1 MPMLRTIAVTGMLL
15 LTGAASAHH
24 TKDHILG
31 APTPPEP
38 IAANVAQDGNDDASW
53 LALGPFAVL
62 ATLGAL
68 RWGYRRRQDKNKNAR
83 D

>member
-1 MPMLRTIAVTGMLL
+1 MRIALL
-15 LTGAASAHH
+15 VFFLALTAPVNAHH

-31 APTPPEP
+31 APQPPLSV
-38 IAANVAQDGNDDASW
+38 AANVEQDKNDGASW
-53 LALGPFAVL
+53 LALGPFVLL

>member
-1 MPMLRTIAVTGMLL
+1 MNMRIAMLVFLLL

-38 IAANVAQDGNDDASW
+38 IAANVAQEGNDGASW
-53 LALGPFAVL
+53 LALGPFALL

-68 RWGYRRRQDKNKNAR
+68 RWGYRRRHDKNKTAR

>member
-1 MPMLRTIAVTGMLL
+1 MRTTIFFFLLMLVVPAN
-15 LTGAASAHH
+15 AHH

-31 APTPPEP
+31 APQPPVP
-38 IAANVAQDGNDDASW
+38 AAANVEQDKNDSASW
-53 LALGPFAVL
+53 LALGPFALL
-62 ATLGAL
+62 ATLGVL